1 MLALSLFALLA
12 TGQVSVS
19 AVPSA
24 ADLMSRVE
32 AAKKTHRPHSVTED
46 WDLTQESMSG
56 HKHVARRGDDD
67 VQVTVL
73 GPFTTSS
80 GTVGGK
86 SWHQN
91 ENGYTIVTG
100 SSPEER
106 LASDSPVVNRVVRR
120 VRAPVDAYVIETHRI
135 NGVIERD
142 YYAPSDYLLLRQE
155 YEFKGLVN
163 HFDYT
168 DIRRDN
174 YGRRAW
180 RVEGV
185 FAKSTNK
192 LDERL
197 VRVTENPQLDD
208 ATFAI
213 PPTRGTLV
221 EFPPG
226 VDTVRISDSIDTHIY
241 VTVNIN
247 GHDLTFILDSGA
259 GGILIDTQAAKELGL
274 PMYGKATQYVAGTFQ
289 RSRTIAPVIQVG
301 DITMHNVAMFTGPL
315 DFHEGSRRVSGLL
328 GYDFI
333 AGAVIR
339 IDYQRRTADASR
351 PSAFTPPE
359 LATAQMPIRLDEQ
372 VPVVS
377 VGVGNSTSTS
387 MIVDTGAGQ
396 VPVLFFDNFVK
407 AHPGAVKDEGLG
419 TGYDPDVAYIGGVG
433 GYVHIV
439 PLRLSSFRFAG
450 LEFKHFIVIRAEQG
464 GAFGSFSDDGL
475 LSPGFLKYFTVYLDY
490 PDQRI
495 YFEPN
500 ENYTQSTN
508 HR

>member
-12 TGQVSVS
+12 TGPVHVS

-24 ADLMSRVE
+24 ADLTSRVE
-32 AAKKTHRPHSVTED
+32 AARKTRRPHSETED
-46 WDLTQESMSG
+46 WTLTVEGLSG
-56 HKHVARRGDDD
+56 HIHAARRGDDD

-80 GTVGGK
+80 GRVGGK

-100 SSPEER
+100 SAPEER
-106 LASDSPVVNRVVRR
+106 VASSSPVVSRTVRR
-120 VRAPVDAYVIETHRI
+120 VRSPVDAYLMETRRI
-135 NGVIERD
+135 NGVVERA
-142 YYAPSDYLLLRQE
+142 YYAPSDYLLLRME
-155 YEFKGLVN
+155 YEFKGQTN
-163 HFDYT
+163 HIDYT
-168 DIRRDN
+168 DIRRDT

-180 RVEGV
+180 RIEGS
-185 FAKSTNK
+185 FAKGSNK
-192 LDERL
+192 SDERL
-197 VRVTENPQLDD
+197 IRVNENPQLDD
-208 ATFAI
+208 AAFAI
-213 PPTRGTLV
+213 PPSRGTFV

-226 VDTVRISDSIDTHIY
+226 VDTVRISNSVDTHIY
-241 VTVNIN
+241 TTVNIN

-259 GGILIDTQAAKELGL
+259 SGIFIDTQAAKELGL
-274 PMYGKATQYVAGTFQ
+274 PLYGRATMSVAGTFQ
-289 RSRTIAPVIQVG
+289 RSRTIAPVVQVG
-301 DITMHNVAMFTGPL
+301 DLTMHNVAMYTGPL
-315 DFHEGSRRVSGLL
+315 DWQEGSKRISGLL

-333 AGAVIR
+333 AGAAIR
-339 IDYQRRTADASR
+339 VDYQHQTVDASR

-377 VGVGNSTSTS
+377 VGVGNSQSTS
-387 MIVDTGAGQ
+387 MIVDTGAGS
-396 VPVLFFDNFVK
+396 VPVIFFDNFVK
-407 AHPGAVKDEGLG
+407 AHPGAIKDEGLG
-419 TGYDPDVAYIGGVG
+419 TGYDPDIAYVGGVG

-464 GAFGSFSDDGL
+464 GAFGTFSDDGL
-475 LSPGFLKYFTVYLDY
+475 LGPQFLRYFTVYLDY

-500 ENYTQSTN
+500 ENYTESTN